1 MRQWFEKNILIII
14 LGILAILPTIVTY
27 QTIFPYHIGK
37 WLIAFGLIAV
47 VVGVSCMKALQAKS
61 PLPITA
67 TVLGV
72 LIIIGIRVISGFTG
86 VDVAKSFFG
95 DALRLSGTTTWIV
108 LLSGAVVFGAYLR
121 KNPEQRKLAWYTL
134 LYSGVF
140 ASIVGWLIQFNN
152 GLFDVHVGVPG
163 LSGRFIGLF
172 GNETYFG
179 AHVMMAALAGIPLW
193 WEEKNKTKKV
203 WATVMTL
210 FVVVTVLV
218 AKTRAG
224 GIGLIAGALTFFGYA
239 LYEQKSKVLK
249 VGATVGLVAIFT
261 VGSLW
266 VVAQREFFGTVD
278 SVAQKILSVSG
289 IDTRIYFWKTA
300 YVSFLEK
307 PLLGWG
313 PENYEVAY
321 DRHYPVGL
329 IARAHASLYETW
341 GERPHSIF
349 FEYLA
354 SQGIIGLLIFMA
366 ALGLLLWRI
375 RVYKG
380 NEKYSARTVA
390 ALAVAYIAFGS
401 LTFDTPSILFAMFM
415 GVAVLI
421 SLEKEVRLP
430 KIAQSGVSI
439 LLGSFAVWYVLF
451 GVILPLQ
458 EMKKAGIVQRGL
470 SASALST
477 TYENEVKDLFELR
490 SIFHR
495 DALKTISDDTIN
507 NVRLMNPNV
516 RLLVL
521 QNLENGLQEELE
533 KNPHLFSLTL
543 RLAQVEGF
551 LAEFDT
557 ANQASHEQKARA
569 LFTRARELS
578 PDRHVVDIAE
588 VRMLLSLAK
597 PEEALLISKKME
609 KIGAPPLMY
618 FLQGLAQDAVGNSKA
633 AAENLSMAINKGYTI
648 QPNEDLIQYLIGI
661 FEKNGYYE
669 EIVSVL
675 KMASRPNDAGE
686 FIDTAFQ
693 RFQLAMALA
702 NLGRF
707 DESISAA
714 TSVLEKDPTYKQK
727 VEEFIET
734 LQSNMK

>member
-1 MRQWFEKNILIII
+1 MRQWFEKNILVII

-37 WLIAFGLIAV
+37 WLIAFGLIAM
-47 VVGVSCMKALQAKS
+47 VVGVSCMKALQKKS
-61 PLPITA
+61 SLPITA

-72 LIIIGIRVISGFTG
+72 LTIIGIRLISGFTG

-121 KNPEQRKLAWYTL
+121 KNPEHRKLAWYTL

-140 ASIVGWLIQFNN
+140 ASIVAWLIQFNN

-179 AHVMMAALAGIPLW
+179 AHVMMSALAGIPLW
-193 WEEKNKTKKV
+193 WEEKNKTKKI
-203 WATVMTL
+203 WATLLTM

-224 GIGLIAGALTFFGYA
+224 GIGLIAGVLTFFGYA
-239 LYEQKSKVLK
+239 LYEQKSKLLK

-278 SVAQKILSVSG
+278 SVAQKLLSVSG

-354 SQGIIGLLIFMA
+354 SQGIIGLLFFVV

-380 NEKYSARTVA
+380 DEKYSARTVA
-390 ALAVAYIAFGS
+390 ALIVAYIAFGS
-401 LTFDTPSILFAMFM
+401 LTFDTPSILFAVFL
-415 GVAVLI
+415 GLAVLI
-421 SLEKEVRLP
+421 SLEKEIRLP
-430 KIAQSGVSI
+430 NMVQSSFPVV
-439 LLGSFAVWYVLF
+439 LGGFAVWFILF

-458 EMKKAGIVQRGL
+458 EMKKAGVVQSGL
-470 SASALST
+470 DARALST
-477 TYENEVKDLFELR
+477 TYENEVKDLFSSN

-495 DALKTISDDTIN
+495 DTLKTIADDTIN
-507 NVRLMNPNV
+507 NARLMSPDV
-516 RLLVL
+516 RSLVL
-521 QNLENGLQEELE
+521 QNLEKGLQEELE

-578 PDRHVVDIAE
+578 PDRHVIDIAE

-597 PEEALLISKKME
+597 PNEALLIGKNME

-618 FLQGLAQDAVGNSKA
+618 FLQGLAQDAVGNSGEA
-633 AAENLSMAINKGYTI
+633 ARNLSIALREGYTI
-648 QPNEDLIQYLIGI
+648 QPNEELVQYLIGI

-669 EIVSVL
+669 EIVLMLQAV
-675 KMASRPNDAGE
+675 ARPNDAGE
-686 FIDTAFQ
+686 FIDTASQ
-693 RFQLAMALA
+693 RLQLAMALA
-702 NLGRF
+702 NVGRY

-727 VEEFIET
+727 VEAFIET
-734 LQSNMK
+734 LHSKIK